1 MSYKNLKLLIVD
13 HSASDANQLCADLAS
28 NGKQVICKHVNS
40 LSSFQSALSGSS
52 WDAIISEYSMVGF
65 NAEHLLDLLRAGF
78 QAIPFIVYTSMTDE
92 QVALSV
98 IRNGAR
104 DCVQKGHSTRLMLV
118 INRELEYMDLMRR
131 KRQADSHVYRMTY
144 HDELTGL
151 PKRTLFCEK
160 VSFLLTDS
168 SRKDGT
174 IAAVYFVEVNRLP
187 RINSTYGFAIGDIL
201 IQQLANRLSVYVGRD
216 CILTRI
222 DGSKFAIFHA
232 GLPSVH
238 QVQIFAN
245 QILRLVATPFT
256 INNLEL
262 YLTLNMGICVYPEDG
277 KKIETLLAN
286 AENTLSFNRE
296 TWRNTYKFYAKEIG
310 EASSQKMNLELSLR
324 RAVDNKEL
332 VLHYQPV
339 IDLRSGEIVA
349 AEALV
354 RWNHPE
360 FGLLLPEK
368 FIPIADETGYI
379 IEIGKWVLY
388 EACRQAKSWHDNGY
402 KSISIA
408 VNISAIELDQ
418 TQLINH
424 VAGVLHTTGLDPNRL
439 ELEITESV
447 LMHDAETSIRTLHEL
462 KQMGIRIAV
471 DDFGTGYS
479 SLSYLRRLPINSI
492 KIDRS
497 FAKDM
502 ASNSDSAA
510 IVTAIIALARSL
522 NLTIQAEG
530 IETQEQIEFLHKVN
544 CHHAQGC
551 LLNHPV
557 SAESFLSLIE
567 QRRTGTFS

>member
-1 MSYKNLKLLIVD
+1 
-13 HSASDANQLCADLAS
+13 
-28 NGKQVICKHVNS
+28 
-40 LSSFQSALSGSS
+40 
-52 WDAIISEYSMVGF
+52 
-65 NAEHLLDLLRAGF
+65 
-78 QAIPFIVYTSMTDE
+78 
-92 QVALSV
+92 
-98 IRNGAR
+98 
-104 DCVQKGHSTRLMLV
+104 
-118 INRELEYMDLMRR
+118 
-131 KRQADSHVYRMTY
+131 
-144 HDELTGL
+144 
-151 PKRTLFCEK
+151 
-160 VSFLLTDS
+160 
-168 SRKDGT
+168 
-174 IAAVYFVEVNRLP
+174 
-187 RINSTYGFAIGDIL
+187 
-201 IQQLANRLSVYVGRD
+201 
-216 CILTRI
+216 
-222 DGSKFAIFHA
+222 
-232 GLPSVH
+232 
-238 QVQIFAN
+238 
-245 QILRLVATPFT
+245 
-256 INNLEL
+256 
-262 YLTLNMGICVYPEDG
+262 
-277 KKIETLLAN
+277 
-286 AENTLSFNRE
+286 
-296 TWRNTYKFYAKEIG
+296 
-310 EASSQKMNLELSLR
+310 
-324 RAVDNKEL
+324 

-339 IDLRSGEIVA
+339 IDLRSGEIIA

-354 RWNHPE
+354 RWDHPE

-388 EACRQAKSWHDNGY
+388 EACRQAKSWHDIGY

-447 LMHDAETSIRTLHEL
+447 MMQDAEASIRTLHEL

-479 SLSYLRRLPINSI
+479 SLSYLRRLPIDTI
-492 KIDRS
+492 KIDQS

-544 CHHAQGC
+544 CHHAQGY
-551 LLNHPV
+551 LLNQPV